1 MDSGTE
7 LIVIIEEDH
16 MDIETPEKITG
27 KITQEVLSTRIM
39 LKIFWIKTNMFSVII
54 TSICK
59 SYINITRKYSLST
72 WTRKTIRKS
81 RK

>member
-39 LKIFWIKTNMFSVII
+39 LKIFWIKTN
-54 TSICK
+54 
-59 SYINITRKYSLST
+59 ITRKYSLST